1 MSAFLAHD
9 IGGTSGLFLPIDD
22 YLLFIAWGA
31 ERLSAPHLGLDI
43 ADQMRA
49 RDIGIYGYLIQN
61 SPTVGDFCNLV
72 EQYQAVFMRGME
84 FKFEKSDRHFWLQYQ
99 IHRAPCEGVRQDV
112 ELTLGGFLRLLRGAL
127 EDSIYPRKTAFSHAR
142 REPTERYEKTFGA
155 EVSFG
160 QEHSYLVFNIDL
172 LQLPLSDSDPKLL
185 AIFTEHADSLLEQLQ
200 SKQSLVGQIKL
211 LIATSL
217 ENDDGGVEMLAD
229 RLHIT
234 RRTLSRRLQREGT
247 NYQRL
252 REEVIVELAKQSLDN
267 SDASITAIAGK
278 LGFSESSA
286 FVRAFKRLVGS
297 TPVAYRSHAR
307 QSFV

>member
-1 MSAFLAHD
+1 
-9 IGGTSGLFLPIDD
+9 
-22 YLLFIAWGA
+22 
-31 ERLSAPHLGLDI
+31 
-43 ADQMRA
+43 
-49 RDIGIYGYLIQN
+49 
-61 SPTVGDFCNLV
+61 
-72 EQYQAVFMRGME
+72 
-84 FKFEKSDRHFWLQYQ
+84 
-99 IHRAPCEGVRQDV
+99 
-112 ELTLGGFLRLLRGAL
+112 
-127 EDSIYPRKTAFSHAR
+127 
-142 REPTERYEKTFGA
+142 
-155 EVSFG
+155 
-160 QEHSYLVFNIDL
+160 
-172 LQLPLSDSDPKLL
+172 
-185 AIFTEHADSLLEQLQ
+185 
-200 SKQSLVGQIKL
+200 
-211 LIATSL
+211 
-217 ENDDGGVEMLAD
+217 MLAD